1 MEIQDGKGR
10 QLENVAL
17 PTLPCLSG
25 LKNRTKKL
33 LHVMC
38 HHNQT
43 EAGVLP
49 ITYYYTTL
57 HTTILHTTI
66 WSTSNAL
73 PCYSMVASVH
83 VYCILNIFDNHGHSL
98 QKEYRFLCARVPSDT
113 IPFYYYQPVTL
124 YFGKWQ
130 RDEIKQRSLIC
141 EEVQSKCQLTGSSL
155 PQEKMFLLKFERF

>member
-1 MEIQDGKGR
+1 MWKSKMGKEGN
-10 QLENVAL
+10 LK
-17 PTLPCLSG
+17 TLACPLCPASPAG
-25 LKNRTKKL
+25 LKNRMKKL

-38 HHNQT
+38 HHTQT

-83 VYCILNIFDNHGHSL
+83 VYCILKLFDNQGHSL
-98 QKEYRFLCARVPSDT
+98 QKEYRFLCARVPSGT

-141 EEVQSKCQLTGSSL
+141 EEVSKC
-155 PQEKMFLLKFERF
+155 